1 MHYCVCLK
9 IFVLVTNKNLCLMEL
24 KYLGFKMYE
33 KTGDLN
39 KQETYINMKDIIM
52 PFFQTSEIIS
62 KD

>member
-1 MHYCVCLK
+1 
-9 IFVLVTNKNLCLMEL
+9 MEL